1 MSLKLA
7 ADNSCQEGLRKS
19 GSPERWSARLARN
32 RSLKKTGGILLG
44 KEQRKPNRL
53 INEKSPYLLQHAY
66 NPVDWYPWGEEA
78 FEKAKNENKPIFLSI
93 GYSTCH
99 WCHVMAHE
107 SFEDEEV
114 AQLMNRAFVCIKVDR
129 EERPD
134 IDNIYMTVCQ
144 IILGRGGW
152 PLNIIMTPGRKPFFA
167 GTYIPKKSR
176 FSQTGMLELV
186 PRIEEIWNKQHEE
199 VLDSAEKITSTIQ
212 NMISESAGEGIGE
225 AIMEDVYDELL
236 SSFDSEYGGFERAP
250 KFPTPHKISF
260 LLRYWRRS
268 GNPEALHMVEY
279 TLDNMYRGGIHDH
292 LGSGFHRY
300 STDNMWV
307 VPHFE
312 KMLYDQAL
320 IAIAYTENYQ
330 VTGKKLY
337 KEAAE
342 GILDYVLRDLTSP
355 EGGFYCGEDADVE
368 GEEGTYYLWTLEEI
382 RNILSPEDSKLITK
396 VFNLKEGGN
405 FEEEIRGKKTGT
417 NLLYMPLSL
426 ESLAAE
432 LKISIEEIESR
443 VKLIKGKLLEARNE
457 RKRPAR
463 DDKILTDWNGLMI
476 AAFAKGFQTFGKEKY
491 LKAAEKAADFILKNF
506 YSPDKRLLHR
516 YRDGVAGIS
525 GAADDYAFLIHGLL
539 ELYETGFELRYLKA
553 AICLNRELLEHFWD
567 PAHGGLYFTADDS
580 ESLIFRKK
588 EFTDA
593 AIPSGNSIE
602 MLNLLRL
609 SRMTAD
615 PELEDIAEG
624 LERAFSKL
632 IRKIPSGYTQF
643 LSALDFGLGPAYEV
657 VISGKHEAPDTG
669 HMLEELWS
677 YFIPNKVLVFRP
689 EGKDPEITNL
699 ATYTKMQVPIEGKA
713 TAYVCQNYEC
723 QLPTTEINEMLKML
737 NV

>member
-1 MSLKLA
+1 
-7 ADNSCQEGLRKS
+7 
-19 GSPERWSARLARN
+19 
-32 RSLKKTGGILLG
+32 LG

-78 FEKAKNENKPIFLSI
+78 FEKARKENKPVFLSI

-114 AQLMNRAFVCIKVDR
+114 ARLMNEAFVSIKVDR

-152 PLNIIMTPGRKPFFA
+152 PLSIIMTPGKKPFFA

-176 FSQTGMLELV
+176 FNQIGMLELI
-186 PRIEEIWNKQHEE
+186 PRIEEIWDQQRED

-212 NMISESAGEGIGE
+212 DMIVESAGEGLGE
-225 AIMEDVYDELL
+225 EIIEEAYDKLL
-236 SSFDSEYGGFERAP
+236 DSFDMEYGGFDGAP

-268 GNPEALHMVEY
+268 GNPEALHMAEH
-279 TLDNMYRGGIHDH
+279 TLDNMRSGGIYDH

-300 STDNMWV
+300 STDSMWLL
-307 VPHFE
+307 PHFE

-320 IAIAYTENYQ
+320 TAVAYTEAYQ
-330 VTGKKLY
+330 ATGKDLY
-337 KEAAE
+337 KETAE

-368 GEEGTYYLWTLEEI
+368 GEEGKYYLWTIEEV
-382 RNILSPEDSKLITK
+382 RSILGPEDSELIIK
-396 VFNLKEGGN
+396 MFNLKERGN
-405 FEEEIRGKKTGT
+405 FEEEIRGRKTGT
-417 NLLYMPLSL
+417 NLFYMVRSPG
-426 ESLAAE
+426 SLAAE
-432 LKISIEEIESR
+432 LNIPLEEVEKK
-443 VKLIKGKLLEARNE
+443 VKTAREKLLKARYE
-457 RKRPAR
+457 RKRPSM

-476 AAFAKGFQTFGKEKY
+476 AAFAKGFQVFGEQKY
-491 LKAAEKAADFILKNF
+491 LKAAEKAADFILKNL
-506 YSPDKRLLHR
+506 YNPENRLLHR
-516 YRDGVAGIS
+516 YRKEVAGIS
-525 GAADDYAFLIHGLL
+525 GTSDDYAFLIRGLL
-539 ELYETGFELRYLKA
+539 ELYEADFELGYLKA
-553 AICLNRELLEHFWD
+553 AVSLNRELLEHFWD
-567 PAHGGLYFTADDS
+567 PANGGLYFTANDS

-593 AIPSGNSIE
+593 AIPSGNSVE

-609 SRMTAD
+609 SRITAD
-615 PELEDIAEG
+615 PELEEIADR
-624 LERAFSKL
+624 LERAFSKM
-632 IRKIPSGYTQF
+632 IIKTPSGYTQF
-643 LSALDFGLGPAYEV
+643 LSALDFRLGPSYEV
-657 VISGKHEAPDTG
+657 IISGKPGAPDTES
-669 HMLEELWS
+669 MLEELWN
-677 YFIPNKVLVFRP
+677 YFIPNKVLILRP
-689 EGKDPEITNL
+689 EGEKPEITDI
-699 ATYTKMQVPIEGKA
+699 ATYTKEQLPVEGKA
-713 TAYVCQNYEC
+713 TAYVCQDYKC
-723 QLPTTEINEMLKML
+723 QLPTTETSEMLKLL

>member
-1 MSLKLA
+1 LFAKG
-7 ADNSCQEGLRKS
+7 QK
-19 GSPERWSARLARN
+19 P
-32 RSLKKTGGILLG
+32 KVGGIFLG
-44 KEQRKPNRL
+44 NEYRKPNRL

-78 FEKAKNENKPIFLSI
+78 FEKAKTENKPIFLSI

-107 SFEDEEV
+107 SFENEDV
-114 AQLMNRAFVCIKVDR
+114 AELMNRAFVCIKVDR

-152 PLNIIMTPGRKPFFA
+152 PLNIIMTPNMKPFFA

-186 PRIEEIWNKQHEE
+186 PKIEEIWNKQHEE
-199 VLDSAEKITSTIQ
+199 VLDSAEKITYTIQ
-212 NMISESAGEGIGE
+212 SIISESAGESIGE
-225 AIMEDVYDELL
+225 SIMEEAYEELL
-236 SSFDSEYGGFERAP
+236 TSFDNGSGGFEGAP
-250 KFPTPHKISF
+250 KFPTPHKIFF

-268 GNPEALHMVEY
+268 GNPEALSMVEH
-279 TLDNMYRGGIHDH
+279 TLENMYRGGIHDH
-292 LGSGFHRY
+292 LGWGFHRY
-300 STDNMWV
+300 STDNLWI

-320 IAIAYTENYQ
+320 IAVAYTEAYQ
-330 VTGKKLY
+330 VTGKILY
-337 KEAAE
+337 KKAAE
-342 GILDYVLRDLTSP
+342 GVLNYVLRDLTSK

-368 GEEGTYYLWTLEEI
+368 GEEGKYYLWTLIEIKSVLCLEEY
-382 RNILSPEDSKLITK
+382 ELISK

-417 NLLYMPLSL
+417 NILYMPRSL
-426 ESLAAE
+426 EALAAE
-432 LKISIEEIESR
+432 LRIPADEVESR
-443 VKLIKGKLLEARNE
+443 VNIAKEKLLAARNK
-457 RKRPAR
+457 RKRPAK

-476 AAFAKGFQTFGKEKY
+476 AALAKGFQAFGEEKY
-491 LKAAEKAADFILKNF
+491 LKAAEKAADFILKTLYNP
-506 YSPDKRLLHR
+506 YKRLLHR
-516 YRDGVAGIS
+516 YREGEAGIS
-525 GAADDYAFLIHGLL
+525 GTADDYAFLVHGLI
-539 ELYETGFELRYLKA
+539 ELYEAGFKLRYLKA
-553 AICLNRELLEHFWD
+553 ALCLNRELLEHFWD
-567 PAHGGLYFTADDS
+567 SIQGGFFFTADDS

-609 SRMTAD
+609 SRITAD
-615 PELEDIAEG
+615 PELEDRAQG

-643 LSALDFGLGPAYEV
+643 LSAFDFGLGPAYQV
-657 VISGKHEAPDTG
+657 VIAGERESLDTG
-669 HMLEELWS
+669 HMLEELWA
-677 YFIPNKVLVFRP
+677 YFVPNKVLVFRP
-689 EGKDPEITNL
+689 EGKDPEITSL
-699 ATYTKMQVPIEGKA
+699 ATYTKDQVPIEGKA
-713 TAYVCQNYEC
+713 TAYVCRNYEC
-723 QLPTTEINEMLKML
+723 QLPTNEVNEMLRML